1 MHRSARHWIAGLLLA
16 LQSIST
22 ALADPAIT
30 EKEAKY
36 FEDCKRLAETGVS
49 AAQHLLGMLYFGG
62 KGVEKNPAEGVKWY
76 RRAAEQGLAKAQF
89 NLGVCYATGD
99 GVARDDSEAVK
110 WYLKAAEQ
118 GDIQAQVNLG
128 ARYES
133 GYGIEVDVTKAMGWY
148 RKAAD
153 MGSAKAQF
161 NLGVIYQKFF
171 EHESKREDLISDKER
186 ANRYQVISNMKSEL
200 ESLGRR
206 AQDPILSDL
215 GRQILGEELQKK
227 EAVFKHAHS
236 EYLAYVEEVKS
247 MRRSKGREDT
257 QALTWFLK
265 AADQGMADAQFR
277 VGLFLQKGWGKPK
290 DPVQAV
296 SWYLKAANQGQKDA
310 QLYLA
315 ACLENGE
322 GVARDEIEA
331 YAYYNLAG
339 ITNEQARALL
349 SNLEKRMTPEARLLG
364 QDRTKQLQ
372 REIEGKLDTIEDLR
386 KAVEREKQLKGA

>member
-1 MHRSARHWIAGLLLA
+1 MHRSARNWLAGLLLA
-16 LQSIST
+16 VQCFST
-22 ALADPAIT
+22 ALGDPAIT
-30 EKEAKY
+30 EKETKH
-36 FEDCKRLAETGVS
+36 FEDCRRLAETGVRG
-49 AAQHLLGMLYFGG
+49 AQHLLGMLYFGG
-62 KGVEKNPAEGVKWY
+62 RGVEKNPAEGVKWY
-76 RRAAEQGLAKAQF
+76 RKAAEQGLAKAQF

-118 GDIQAQVNLG
+118 GDIRAQVNLG
-128 ARYES
+128 ERYES
-133 GYGIEVDVTKAMGWY
+133 GYGIEVDVTKAIGWY

-153 MGSAKAQF
+153 KGDAKAQF
-161 NLGVIYQKFF
+161 NLGAINQKFF
-171 EHESKREDLISDKER
+171 EHESKREDLISGKETMK
-186 ANRYQVISNMKSEL
+186 RYQVMSNMKSEL
-200 ESLGRR
+200 ESLGKR

-215 GRQILGEELQKK
+215 GRQILGEEFQKK
-227 EAVFKHAHS
+227 EAELKRVHS
-236 EYLAYVEEVKS
+236 EYLAYAEEVKS
-247 MRRSKGREDT
+247 IRRSKGREDT

-265 AADQGMADAQFR
+265 AAEQGMADAQFR
-277 VGLFLQKGWGKPK
+277 VGLFLQKGWGEPK

-322 GVARDEIEA
+322 GVAKDEIEA

-339 ITNEQARALL
+339 ITNEQARGRL
-349 SNLEKRMTPEARLLG
+349 SNLEERMTPEARLLG

-386 KAVEREKQLKGA
+386 KAIEKEKQVKGA